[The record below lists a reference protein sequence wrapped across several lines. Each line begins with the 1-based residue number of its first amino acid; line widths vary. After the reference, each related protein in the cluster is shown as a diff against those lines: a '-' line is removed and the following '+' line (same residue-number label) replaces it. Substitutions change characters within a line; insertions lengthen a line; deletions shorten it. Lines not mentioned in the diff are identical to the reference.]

1 MRIATPCCHSRAK
14 MYPKASSVA
23 IPRKTEMVRKLE
35 ARSARRV
42 IRSDFIG
49 SSHARGSIGRLPDA
63 MESPPPEPVEDPCHS
78 LRSPDLAQSKHASTR
93 TQGRCRDRPCQ
104 KVNSGGMKQRDA
116 AKLIHA
122 FGAILQQAVKGQISH
137 VGCNDRKIDRAL
149 LKSTEALLGIAYVR

>member
-63 MESPPPEPVEDPCHS
+63 MESPPPEPVEDLFDS
-78 LRSPDLAQSKHASTR
+78 VRSPDFAQSRRVLDR
-93 TQGRCRDRPCQ
+93 TQACCRDRHGRP
-104 KVNSGGMKQRDA
+104 A
-116 AKLIHA
+116 A
-122 FGAILQQAVKGQISH
+122 
-137 VGCNDRKIDRAL
+137 DRLRSYARER
-149 LKSTEALLGIAYVR
+149 S